1 MPRVACQVWV
11 HYSGSASE
19 SSNVKNG
26 VHTHC
31 IKTRDSDWS
40 LNGSM
45 ISYGQEQ
52 TRLKCLCSVSGQG
65 RECPTASLPPGN
77 LWYQR
82 WLFAKCITTL
92 QHTIRFTKRLHTRH
106 LDQDYCTHTNVSGR
120 NHFVCLACS
129 LYMFCAA
136 PPNPPFINAHSD
148 THTLLLL
155 SPWIFHQSLIFARP
169 GRPEPVQ
176 RDANSDPTV
185 LRHRKPVRSLFEL
198 FFSFYLSCQSCF
210 HHLGFHLS
218 RTAHNIS
225 LHS

>member
-1 MPRVACQVWV
+1 MPRVACQVQV

-40 LNGSM
+40 LNGSI

-52 TRLKCLCSVSGQG
+52 RRLKCLCPISGQG
-65 RECPTASLPPGN
+65 REYHTAVLPAGN

-92 QHTIRFTKRLHTRH
+92 HLRIRFTKRLHTRY
-106 LDQDYCTHTNVSGR
+106 LDQDYCTHNVSGR

-136 PPNPPFINAHSD
+136 PPNPPFIDAQLD
-148 THTLLLL
+148 THTHFCYWAPEFFTSHSFLLDLADQNL
-155 SPWIFHQSLIFARP
+155 C
-169 GRPEPVQ
+169 

-185 LRHRKPVRSLFEL
+185 LWHRKPVQSRFEL
-198 FFSFYLSCQSCF
+198 FFSFYLYVKAAF
-210 HHLGFHLS
+210 
-218 RTAHNIS
+218 II
-225 LHS
+225 